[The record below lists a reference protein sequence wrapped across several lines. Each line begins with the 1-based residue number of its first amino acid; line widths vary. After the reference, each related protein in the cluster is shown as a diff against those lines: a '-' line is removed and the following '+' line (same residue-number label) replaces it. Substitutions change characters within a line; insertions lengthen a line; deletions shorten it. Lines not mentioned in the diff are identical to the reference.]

1 MIYEILLDGKTLY
14 YPGDEQCVVLDP
26 KITLKMNDAGRAEM
40 SIPTI
45 NPLYNS
51 ISLGKSTLTVKKDG
65 REVFFGE
72 VKAYDR
78 NFDMS
83 KKIVALGALS
93 FLSRSIQ
100 PSHNYEN
107 IPHATFLSQILAIH
121 NEQMFDDNSRK
132 IQLGYV
138 TVPNTSNL
146 VDKVTDKET
155 TLEAIRNNL
164 IEPHGGV
171 LRLRH
176 VNGSLYLDYVT
187 LAEYGEFCTQKI
199 ALGDNLLDYT
209 EDFSAENVVTVVEPY
224 GARLEDQGDSEFEK
238 RVDITSVNSGKTYLL
253 GNSTAIANYGYNRAK
268 IVYDGIESPSELKTM
283 GQTYLRETQFE
294 RAVFKLTAADLAATD
309 VNIDAICFGDRIEVE
324 VPLVGLDA
332 TYPIVEMT
340 MTPLK
345 PEDEKIVLS
354 ANLRNKKVTL
364 TGRTNAASREAVSIA
379 QRETLKMKQVIA
391 GEIANIMATFAGEN
405 GGYKLSEFDENGL
418 WLRDLYMDAPDK
430 EDATNIM
437 ELSMRG
443 IRFSN
448 AGYKAA
454 TDPAWTLAMTIDG
467 KFASQEIFSNIVF
480 ANLIKAGIIQD
491 VNGKASW
498 NLETGTFRSNYYDR
512 INRQTYFCEI
522 QDGQIRGGKVKS
534 DGTDERYT
542 TISVHGSEGLHG
554 IDFWADT
561 VDFGMKRSF
570 GITCSNSGQYFVLD
584 GSGPRVTNGSNI
596 DTVCIATGFDSEGKA
611 TGWYP
616 LKIHGGFV
624 LNR

>member
-1 MIYEILLDGKTLY
+1 MIYEILLDDKTLY

-26 KITLKMNDAGRAEM
+26 KITLKMNDAGRAEL

-78 NFDMS
+78 SFDMS

-100 PSHNYEN
+100 PSHNYGN

-176 VNGSLYLDYVT
+176 VNGNLYLDYVT
-187 LAEYGEFCTQKI
+187 LAEYGTFCTQKI

-238 RVDITSVNSGKTYLL
+238 RVDITSVK
-253 GNSTAIANYGYNRAK
+253 K

-294 RAVFKLTAADLAATD
+294 KAVFKLTAADLAATD

-354 ANLRNKKVTL
+354 ANLRTKKVTL

-391 GEIANIMATFAGEN
+391 GEIANIMATFAGEY

-448 AGYKAA
+448 AGYKSP
-454 TDPAWTLAMTIDG
+454 TDSAWKLAMTIDG
-467 KFASQEIFSNIVF
+467 KFASQEIFSNIIF

-491 VNGKASW
+491 VDGKAFW
-498 NLETGTFRSNYYDR
+498 NLETGTFRSNFYDR
-512 INRQTYFCEI
+512 YNRVTYFCEM
-522 QDGQIRGGKVKS
+522 QEGQIRGGKVSS
-534 DGTDERYT
+534 DGTDQIYSRIST
-542 TISVHGSEGLHG
+542 TGTEGIHPITLAADSVICNTNNSVNLKVGTDVSFVVDSNGARSSKGLNVN
-554 IDFWADT
+554 T
-561 VDFGMKRSF
+561 VYIPS
-570 GITCSNSGQYFVLD
+570 
-584 GSGPRVTNGSNI
+584 
-596 DTVCIATGFDSEGKA
+596 GFDSEGKA
-611 TGWYP
+611 TGWHTAK
-616 LKIHGGFV
+616 LHGGI
-624 LNR
+624 LEQK